1 MPVKEDKISGS
12 YNNKEEWL
20 EELLDGEGALY
31 NGNESD
37 DSDNDDENNNENN
50 EQLQLSQGFTNSCY
64 KIIHQFF
71 YKN

>member
-1 MPVKEDKISGS
+1 MPVKEDKIWGS

-50 EQLQLSQGFTNSCY
+50 NSCSY
-64 KIIHQFF
+64 LRVLLIVATK
-71 YKN
+71 